1 MVTLPY
7 NDKKRMLNT
16 LPAEVERVTVAAPT
30 KPRPKPKSKP
40 KAVESSDEEEYTELG
55 DAEDPM
61 YVDDEP
67 AEAKPKR
74 SGKKAGKKI
83 IPVGRNGLKKKRVV
97 KSKMSSDA
105 KGYIGALHS
114 HSGPIRSRH

>member
-40 KAVESSDEEEYTELG
+40 KAVESSDEEEYTKLG

-83 IPVGRNGLKKKRVV
+83 VPVGRNGLKKKRVV
-97 KSKMSSDA
+97 KSKMSTDA
-105 KGYIGALHS
+105 KGYMGALWCLLLD
-114 HSGPIRSRH
+114 SRTKH